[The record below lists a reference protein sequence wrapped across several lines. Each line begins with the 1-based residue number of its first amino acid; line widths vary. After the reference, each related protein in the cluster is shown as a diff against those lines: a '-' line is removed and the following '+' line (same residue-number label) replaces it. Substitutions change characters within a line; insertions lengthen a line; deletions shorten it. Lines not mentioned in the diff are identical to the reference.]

1 MMLTP
6 IKIRGRRKRPPK
18 PTASEPTPKKLKPGE
33 RPSGG
38 RRLLSIQEI
47 ARSSQ
52 LKLDRRTRLLT
63 PRAVSVE
70 RSRFSTLESLP
81 VELIERIFL
90 YALNVNFP
98 RASVVLNA
106 AVSSERVYRV
116 LVLLAFWDDSA
127 AGDNV
132 GGAERGGNGEVIERI
147 LRPLDYSP
155 LDEEERGELQR
166 TVLRCR
172 WFSVNRLLDLLPD
185 LMSLVIQRHWIHAG
199 IRMEDDKREALNRF
213 LGKEEDIR
221 VFEGVDTDNNHWT
234 LSVEPLVSVT
244 IRNEVTGQQQTHRVL
259 SLKGLP
265 EKLLQGENGF
275 SEDDSTFLEILR
287 IGSRF
292 NRSDQ
297 LDTGGVSLSREAIQ
311 QGIHSALIEK
321 NPRVL
326 VTLLKID
333 EYFIRS
339 QNANNPNPLPYALP
353 SDHFRTA
360 VQSSPVDPTFFQLLL
375 RTSAESVPGDDSE
388 ITQWAMDLGNSLG
401 DWLLDLMLRLPQQI
415 EAASENPAQG
425 SIFYMGRVNGQT
437 EMGRRYLDEV
447 LNVPEL
453 GSWMEETSFDVSGL
467 WKVNKED
474 SQT

>member
-1 MMLTP
+1 MNLTP
-6 IKIRGRRKRPPK
+6 IKIRGRRKRPAK
-18 PTASEPTPKKLKPGE
+18 PTTPEPTPKKLKPGE
-33 RPSGG
+33 KPSVG
-38 RRLLSIQEI
+38 RRLLSTQEI

-52 LKLDRRTRLLT
+52 SKLDRRTRLLT
-63 PRAVSVE
+63 LRAVSVE
-70 RSRFSTLESLP
+70 RSRLSTLESLP

-127 AGDNV
+127 AGVNV
-132 GGAERGGNGEVIERI
+132 GGVGGGNGEVIERI
-147 LRPLDYSP
+147 LRPLDYAP

-166 TVLRCR
+166 TILRCR
-172 WFSVNRLLDLLPD
+172 WFSVNRLLGLLPD
-185 LMSLVIQRHWIHAG
+185 LMSLVIQRHWIRAG
-199 IRMEDDKREALNRF
+199 IRMEDDQREALDRF
-213 LGKEEDIR
+213 LGREEDTR
-221 VFEGVDTDNNHWT
+221 VFEGMGTDKNRWT

-244 IRNEVTGQQQTHRVL
+244 VRNEETGQQQIHRIL
-259 SLKGLP
+259 SLKEFP
-265 EKLLQGENGF
+265 EKLLRGENGF
-275 SEDDSTFLEILR
+275 SEDDSTFLETLR

-297 LDTGGVSLSREAIQ
+297 LDTGGVCLPREALQ
-311 QGIHSALIEK
+311 QGIRAALIEK
-321 NPRVL
+321 NTRAL

-333 EYFIRS
+333 EYYIRS
-339 QNANNPNPLPYALP
+339 QNANYPDSPPYALP

-360 VQSSPVDPTFFQLLL
+360 VQSSPTDPTLFQLLL

-388 ITQWAMDLGNSLG
+388 ITQWAMDLGDSLG

-425 SIFYMGRVNGQT
+425 CVFYMGRVNGQT

-447 LNVPEL
+447 LGVPEL
-453 GSWMEETSFDVSGL
+453 GNWMEETSFDVSGL
-467 WKVNKED
+467 WRVGGEV